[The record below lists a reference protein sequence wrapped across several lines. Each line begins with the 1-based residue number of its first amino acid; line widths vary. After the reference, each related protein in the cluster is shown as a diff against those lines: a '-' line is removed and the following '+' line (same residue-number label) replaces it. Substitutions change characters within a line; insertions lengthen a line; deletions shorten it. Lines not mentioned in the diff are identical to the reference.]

1 MMKTNIHNIKGT
13 LAKILAKENIL
24 IEHVPGRATASFNMR
39 DRILFLPIWDNISE
53 ELYDMIVVHEVGHAI
68 ETHWN
73 EFSKLEKAAVEKLA
87 AKFPHFDKSAL
98 SQNFHHYVNVV
109 EDIRIDALQKRR
121 YPGAKRD
128 YVIGYK
134 ELYDRNFFGTD
145 THPVEQMIFIDRL
158 NIHTKSGYSGI
169 FVPFTEEER
178 KLVNLATSTKSLED
192 VINVSYELF
201 VRDALIDQLK
211 PPPQQD
217 EQSDEPDDSE
227 DSGEGGSSGDKSE
240 GSKKKNDEKSDKKDK
255 SKGKSKDKSD
265 DDSDCDDSDCDDSDE
280 GEDSDSDEKSDK
292 KDKSKGKSK
301 DKSDDSEEKSED
313 SGSGSDG
320 DSEENDDSD
329 EKSESKDNKSS
340 QGSKGASDGAA
351 DNSKA
356 KMPRPVT
363 EEAMK
368 AEMERMAGDH
378 ARDRVEYVHFPV
390 AKKYVGDMI
399 NTYKIWLQEHRIY
412 RSQDI
417 DNKYGRSAKEYQE
430 FLQSESQTISYMI
443 KEFESRKRAKA
454 YNKTQIS
461 KTGVIDT
468 NKLHGYLYSEDVFK
482 RNEIV
487 PKGKNH
493 GFVMFIDWS
502 GSMNNVIHSCA
513 QQLIS
518 ITTFC
523 RRLQIPFEVYSFTSG
538 VMNQIHSGDVYEHD
552 PKAIQLSQGVR
563 INNLLSSKMSASEY
577 NEAMVNLWTIAHHKN
592 FSEIDN
598 MRGTPL
604 CETITLAASLVNE
617 FNKKNRIEISNCI
630 WITDGDGMEPGT
642 RMAGNRKV
650 VIRDTIAKE
659 TITFDYKNYAWTNAL
674 LAMLKSRTKCN
685 LIGFYVTDSYN
696 KDIVFQGVYTHVNIN
711 DLHNEKKSEFQKNGY
726 TKVMNSSY
734 DEYYFIKDAALKI
747 DMDPDFKKFAIHY
760 PNEKDREVTSSKVA
774 KALIK
779 HMEKRGTSR
788 VLLSDFIKRIS

>member
-53 ELYDMIVVHEVGHAI
+53 ELYDMIVVHEVGHAL

-73 EFSKLEKAAVEKLA
+73 EFSKLEKAAVDKLA
-87 AKFPHFDKSAL
+87 AKFPHFNKSAL

-145 THPVEQMIFIDRL
+145 THPIEKMIFIDRL

-178 KLVNLATSTKSLED
+178 KLVNLAISTKSLDD

-201 VRDALIDQLK
+201 VRDALAAQLK
-211 PPPQQD
+211 PPPMLD

-227 DSGEGGSSGDKSE
+227 DSGESGSSGDKSE
-240 GSKKKNDEKSDKKDK
+240 GSKKKDDEKSDKKDK
-255 SKGKSKDKSD
+255 SKGKSKDKSE
-265 DDSDCDDSDCDDSDE
+265 DSDDGDDSDE

-301 DKSDDSEEKSED
+301 DKSEEKSED

-320 DSEENDDSD
+320 DSKENDDSD
-329 EKSESKDNKSS
+329 EKSESADNESS
-340 QGSKGASDGAA
+340 QGTAGASDGAA
-351 DNSKA
+351 DDSKA
-356 KMPRPVT
+356 VMPKPVT

-390 AKKYVGDMI
+390 AKKHVGSII

-412 RSQDI
+412 RAQDI
-417 DNKYGRSAKEYQE
+417 DNKYGWAAKKYQE

-443 KEFESRKRAKA
+443 KEFESRKRAQA

-523 RRLQIPFEVYSFTSG
+523 RRLQIPFEVYAFTTG
-538 VMNQIHSGDVYEHD
+538 GANQVRNTDVYEYD

-592 FSEIDN
+592 FSKIDN
-598 MRGTPL
+598 MSGTPL

-642 RMAGNRKV
+642 SMAGSRKV
-650 VIRDTIAKE
+650 VIRDTVAKE
-659 TITFDYKNYAWTNAL
+659 TITFDYKSYAWTNAL
-674 LAMLKSRTKCN
+674 LAMLKVRTKCN
-685 LIGFYVTDSYN
+685 LIGFYVTDSYST
-696 KDIVFQGVYTHVNIN
+696 DIVFQGDYSHGN
-711 DLHNEKKSEFQKNGY
+711 HNALAKEKQAEFQKNGY
-726 TKVMNSSY
+726 TKVLNSSY
-734 DEYYFIKDAALKI
+734 DEYYFIKGEALKI
-747 DMDPDFKKFAIHY
+747 DIDPKFSKFAIHY